1 MHDRG
6 MVNSRM
12 PIQERCRSRNGEPA
26 LQSAGLP
33 DVARRRKSLKLA
45 GLRPVMAVKSFGDRG
60 AQGGEGIRP
69 RIVETRRRPSRVF
82 VNGTGTITYLPHD
95 RFTIRGGDLAKAQR
109 SMSRNHADDARFMG
123 LAATA
128 ATAAVRF
135 RNWTNHRS
143 AQVDQTGR
151 RTVA

>member
-45 GLRPVMAVKSFGDRG
+45 GFRPVMAVKSFGDRG

-82 VNGTGTITYLPHD
+82 VNGTGTIAYLPHD
-95 RFTIRGGDLAKAQR
+95 RFTIKRRR
-109 SMSRNHADDARFMG
+109 SHQSPTLD
-123 LAATA
+123 
-128 ATAAVRF
+128 V
-135 RNWTNHRS
+135 
-143 AQVDQTGR
+143 
-151 RTVA
+151 